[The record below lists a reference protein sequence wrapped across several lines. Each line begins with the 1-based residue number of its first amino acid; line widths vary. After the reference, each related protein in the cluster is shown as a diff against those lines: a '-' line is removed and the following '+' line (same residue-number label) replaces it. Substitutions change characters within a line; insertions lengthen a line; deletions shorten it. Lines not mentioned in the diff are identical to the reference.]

1 MRAITATIVSFLL
14 VAFVILELWEKFKTP
29 IEVFLKYSYF
39 GEITLILAAIIIIF
53 FLYVLFE
60 MLGWD
65 IDKDKNKQ

>member
-1 MRAITATIVSFLL
+1 MRAITATIVSFL
-14 VAFVILELWEKFKTP
+14 VVTFVLLKLWEPIFKTP

-65 IDKDKNKQ
+65 IDEDKKS